1 MLSILIFIIL
11 VLIYLM
17 FKSKTSEKIFFS
29 LIIGGAIGNLYD
41 RIIYKAVPDFIDFH
55 IKEFHWF
62 TFNIADIFI
71 SLGII
76 FMILNELIFNK
87 QKMKIKYLLL
97 FIFLV
102 SCGAFSE
109 AGKALR
115 NEKTR
120 TTDEFLIE
128 KRGPLSL
135 PPKMGELPKPRSDSE
150 INKENKNILGVVS
163 EGGKSEE
170 KSELEN
176 IFLEEIR
183 KK

>member
-1 MLSILIFIIL
+1 
-11 VLIYLM
+11 M

-87 QKMKIKYLLL
+87 QK
-97 FIFLV
+97 
-102 SCGAFSE
+102 
-109 AGKALR
+109 
-115 NEKTR
+115 NE
-120 TTDEFLIE
+120 
-128 KRGPLSL
+128 
-135 PPKMGELPKPRSDSE
+135 
-150 INKENKNILGVVS
+150 N
-163 EGGKSEE
+163 
-170 KSELEN
+170 
-176 IFLEEIR
+176 
-183 KK
+183 

>member
-1 MLSILIFIIL
+1 MIIFFLDRYSKNLILSILENEKYLFINNYLNLDLVFNTGIGFGFFSLNAGIYYNILSILIFFIIL

-76 FMILNELIFNK
+76 FMIINELIYNR
-87 QKMKIKYLLL
+87 QK
-97 FIFLV
+97 
-102 SCGAFSE
+102 
-109 AGKALR
+109 
-115 NEKTR
+115 NE
-120 TTDEFLIE
+120 
-128 KRGPLSL
+128 
-135 PPKMGELPKPRSDSE
+135 
-150 INKENKNILGVVS
+150 N
-163 EGGKSEE
+163 
-170 KSELEN
+170 
-176 IFLEEIR
+176 
-183 KK
+183 